1 MENRERNFFSKCKIA
16 FKGHLEDLQN
26 DGKTVVLTVAL
37 TFVILIAS
45 CLAVFFT
52 VVQGA
57 EKVLV
62 PDVTGKSLT
71 DALLELQAKE
81 LYPKIQLKYSELP
94 GDKGTVL
101 DQNPASGAIVKAY
114 RRVTLTVSRGIPI
127 DFIDDYTGKKIDEVK
142 NALEFLFSGGDSLV
156 EIAPAVYKTDEAPA
170 GTILAQFPAA
180 GTSIDERIRLQFVV
194 SSGTEI
200 PVTEVPEINGLS
212 IKQFLSKI
220 DEYKVAVDF
229 SVEEDEESPAGGTV
243 VSAQDG
249 KEVSLYARIPAVLR
263 IRPRADGA
271 ESVQGIFSVQ
281 LPEYPY
287 PVPVRLDAQDKD
299 GKLSAAADFSHPG
312 MNCTIPYDVKK
323 GTVLILYVLGEEYAR
338 TVAE

>member
-1 MENRERNFFSKCKIA
+1 MEKSGKNFFSKCKIA
-16 FKGHLEDLQN
+16 FKGHLENLQD
-26 DGKTVVLTVAL
+26 DGKTVILTAAV
-37 TFVILIAS
+37 TFIILIAS

-81 LYPKIQLKYSELP
+81 LYPRIQLKYSELP

-101 DQNPASGAIVKAY
+101 DQNPSSGAIVKAY
-114 RRVTLTVSRGIPI
+114 RRITLTISRGIPI
-127 DFIDDYTGKKIDEVK
+127 DFLEDYTGKKIDEVK

-156 EIAPAVYKTDEAPA
+156 EISPPVYKRDEAAA
-170 GTILAQFPAA
+170 GTILAQFPGA
-180 GTSIDERIRLQFVV
+180 GTSIDEKTRLQFVV

-200 PVTEVPEINGLS
+200 PVTEVPPMNGLS
-212 IKQFLSKI
+212 IKEFLSKI
-220 DEYKVAVDF
+220 GEYKVTVDF
-229 SVEEDEESPAGGTV
+229 SAEEDEASPAAGTV

-249 KEVSLYARIPAVLR
+249 KEISMYARIPAVLR
-263 IRPRADGA
+263 IRPRTD
-271 ESVQGIFSVQ
+271 ESETVQGVFSVE

-299 GKLSAAADFSHPG
+299 GKLSAVADFSHPG
-312 MNCTIPYDVKK
+312 LSCTIPYDVKK
-323 GTVLILYVLGEEYAR
+323 GTTLILYVLGEEYAR